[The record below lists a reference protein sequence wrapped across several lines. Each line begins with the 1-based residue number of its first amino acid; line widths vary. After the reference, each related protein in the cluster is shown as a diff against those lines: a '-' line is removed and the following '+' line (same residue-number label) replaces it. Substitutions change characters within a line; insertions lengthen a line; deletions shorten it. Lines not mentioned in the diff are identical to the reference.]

1 MSVRLCAVLA
11 LLIGTLCI
19 NLSQAKPTAVLNRC
33 MCRGGAAQIN
43 VRNIKGLQLIPIPNC
58 PIQLIATLKT
68 GRKICLHSKF
78 LSLWRNKTFQDVNE
92 DRK

>member
-1 MSVRLCAVLA
+1 MSMKLCAMLV

-19 NLSQAKPTAVLNRC
+19 NLSQEKPTAVLNRC
-33 MCRGGAAQIN
+33 MCRGGATQIN

-58 PIQLIATLKT
+58 PLQLIATLKT

-78 LSLWRNKTFQDVNE
+78 LNLWRKKVN
-92 DRK
+92 RQSKM